1 MKTPILAALLI
12 ALSGANFTAGAAE
25 PSGTPNLR
33 DKARSAEPAG
43 TPNLRDKARPGDPC
57 CNIAAINAKTG
68 IVTARD
74 TASGKTF
81 KFTVN
86 DKGMLKGLRAGD
98 AVDANFAA
106 GQVAIRKYGAS
117 PCCFIVP

>member
-1 MKTPILAALLI
+1 MKKPILAVLLI
-12 ALSGANFTAGAAE
+12 ALFGAGFTAGAAE
-25 PSGTPNLR
+25 PTATPNLR
-33 DKARSAEPAG
+33 DKARSAEP
-43 TPNLRDKARPGDPC
+43 C
-57 CNIAAINAKTG
+57 CNITAINAKTG

-106 GQVAIRKYGAS
+106 GQVAIRKYSGE
-117 PCCFIVP
+117 PCCNIVP